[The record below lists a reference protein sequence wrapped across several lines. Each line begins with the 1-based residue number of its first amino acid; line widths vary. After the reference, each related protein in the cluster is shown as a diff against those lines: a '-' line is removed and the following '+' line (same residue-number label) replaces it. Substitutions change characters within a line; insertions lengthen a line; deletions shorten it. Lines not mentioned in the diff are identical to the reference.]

1 MEKSLLI
8 VDEVGPAHPPDMAKQ
23 DPRWISSGVPVSLDD
38 VLLVQPQDLTS
49 REGAAYVT
57 GADVSVNGGDHI
69 C

>member
-1 MEKSLLI
+1 
-8 VDEVGPAHPPDMAKQ
+8 MAKQ

-69 C
+69 CR